1 MNKES
6 IDKTELTESQLEST
20 TQTQYLQHE
29 FPVHLANAKLT
40 PAKLAQIFKRA
51 EEGWI
56 LEQCDL
62 FADME
67 ERDGHIAAELGKR
80 KRALLGLEWE
90 IKEPRNATM
99 QEKTLAENIRELFLE
114 FNDFE
119 DVLLAMSNSISYGFS
134 CLEIEWEFKNNVW
147 FPRELEQR
155 PHRWFQLSMFDRD
168 EIKLRDGSSDGA
180 ELWRAGW
187 LVHKQGSGDVSRMG
201 INRSLAFPY
210 LFKHYALNDFNEFL
224 EIFGLPLIVGKYQ
237 VGASKEDQATLRRA
251 VQSIGHSAKGI
262 MPETMLI
269 EFQEATKA
277 NGDPFKLM
285 IDWCE
290 STISKVILG
299 GTLTSQST
307 GSTSTNALGKVHNE
321 VRRDLLVS
329 DAVQIGSSLSRLIA
343 LIYEVNGWKGR
354 PPRFVFDTVEA
365 EDLALFAD
373 AIPKLAA
380 AGMDIP
386 LSFLHG
392 KLKIPAPID
401 GEPTLVVKNLSDPPV
416 SLNAEL
422 STQIVESPKFTPQQ
436 MVIEKLADNL
446 LDNLAPPIS
455 NAELQSV
462 IHAAKSPDD
471 LEKRLAVL
479 MNGAD
484 YKAFADVLERSLF
497 AADIFGYANA

>member
-1 MNKES
+1 MEQINKS
-6 IDKTELTESQLEST
+6 ELTNSQLEST

-29 FPVHLANAKLT
+29 FPVHLANAKFT

-80 KRALLGLEWE
+80 KRALLCLEWE
-90 IKEPRNATM
+90 VKDPHNATA

-147 FPRELEQR
+147 FPKELVQR
-155 PHRWFQLSMFDRD
+155 PNRWFQLSMFDRD

-180 ELWRAGW
+180 ELWKAGW
-187 LVHKQGSGDVSRMG
+187 LVHKQGSGDVSRLG

-224 EIFGLPLIVGKYQ
+224 EIFGLPLIVGKYPL
-237 VGASKEDQATLRRA
+237 GASKEDQNVLRRA
-251 VQSIGHSAKGI
+251 IQSIGHSAKGI
-262 MPETMLI
+262 MPETMMI
-269 EFQEATKA
+269 EFQEASKA
-277 NGDPFKLM
+277 SGDPFKQM
-285 IDWCE
+285 IEWCE
-290 STISKVILG
+290 NTASKIILG

-307 GSTSTNALGKVHNE
+307 GSTSTNALGNVHNE
-321 VRRDLLVS
+321 VRRDLLIS

-343 LIYEVNGWKGR
+343 LICEVNGWQGR
-354 PPRFVFDTVEA
+354 PPRFVFDTVEPD
-365 EDLALFAD
+365 DLALFAD

-392 KLKIPAPID
+392 RLKIPAPVD
-401 GEPTLVVKNLSDPPV
+401 GEPVLKVQQAQPVGAAMTALSNTV
-416 SLNAEL
+416 NA
-422 STQIVESPKFTPQQ
+422 PKFTPQQ
-436 MVIEKLADNL
+436 QAIEGIADNL
-446 LDNLAPPIS
+446 LDNVNAPLS
-455 NAELQSV
+455 NEQLHSV
-462 IHAAKSPDD
+462 IRAAKSPQD
-471 LEKRLAVL
+471 LENRLAVL
-479 MNGAD
+479 MNGENMAD
-484 YKAFADVLERSLF
+484 FTVTLERALF
-497 AADIFGYANA
+497 AADVWGYANA